1 MKSPDRIERLL
12 RENAEREA
20 LTPSWR
26 RQRQTAQ
33 ELCRRFD
40 AGSDTQLLADEV
52 GMGKSYVALAVMA
65 DAVLRGGEA
74 DSRALLITPPSPVL
88 RSKWEQEIR
97 SFSKAYLK
105 QRVEG
110 ALKPLILKSFWEL
123 VANLHNHRNE
133 TVGRLSQESYQC
145 ILLYLRQWAV
155 RKGWLL
161 NKHKR
166 WEAMGAI
173 DMEGPAAMAFAS
185 RYSIA
190 AFEGFLETTN
200 AMGNDFLHAMIRPG
214 GDLHTNPEKAAAT
227 IKKQF
232 KCFAMRQDTH
242 EPNIFILGMN
252 ALRTP
257 RSDSSQNQ
265 QFATFVLSVL
275 LKGRHEQTRKGVIR
289 ALKRS
294 NVLFKEVN
302 RKALDA
308 LSGVDLYRTRDSV
321 NAVLDGDVEVRR
333 VWNEIVRDPAAIGQG
348 GIKNFFADLLD
359 RVISHKLEQ
368 SGIQLAVVDEV
379 HNWKSGA
386 NGARD
391 FRQNFADA
399 IPRKLL
405 MSATPFQLAE
415 GEMRKVFGFAIRPGG
430 PTQQVLDRM
439 FGPGGLVD
447 GCLGANQRFREAWSR
462 LPPQDAERLWKFAED
477 DPDEDALV
485 QRIRSAASDGAAS
498 TSLVALCQGALAY
511 RTAVDR
517 LLVDQ
522 RQIMIRHVKPRDR
535 RQFHAGKDYMTAPA
549 PRRALYKVPGRLT
562 PGDAFINFL
571 AMRLDQKIR
580 GGHAER
586 TGPSDEGDAPV
597 NAHLAR
603 GMSSSKAAFRESRQT
618 KMPASVQLSRSVQG
632 YMDLFE
638 GALDSGEH
646 PKVAAT
652 VELALNNYLCGR
664 KTLVFC
670 ERVATVK
677 EIADSLRARIEVALG
692 DVPQDVAAMKARI
705 PRAHLFA
712 DIQWYRSWRRV
723 STSGVDLQD
732 PKVHDAAVAFV
743 QKQMQ
748 SVPLTE
754 RRVLRLLD
762 LWFLFQETRVAG
774 SKPLGGH
781 RLLARLGEL
790 LDKGDEDARQHVLGL
805 IADQSGDAAD
815 DKDEEKDD
823 DQGAVVASIED
834 VFKHGFLSGVNLW
847 VDPRSA
853 AFDKALWKLVDDE
866 ANVIAGPPAEPSRDN
881 LLAFYRILVA
891 LQTGIRRVA
900 LRADLLRR
908 CLPLQAGESQFEAV
922 YRGVREDRGGGE
934 SIWRR
939 LLRFIDS
946 LADANGTINPI
957 DKTNTQR
964 RSLWRGVK
972 LRDESLVAEIRSKT
986 KAEQRVQWCAAFNSP
1001 LAPEVLICTAIGSEG
1016 IDLHKECA
1024 EIIHHDLPW
1033 NPARLEQRIGR
1044 IDRVGSLSETLGSG
1058 TPIRVGIPFLAHN
1071 YDQFQYDKLLSRAQ
1085 VFEVLLGTPEFDP
1098 SVDEA
1103 TYTAAGEDSD
1113 DVREI
1118 DADEGATWQ
1127 PAAPVLPAG
1136 MIDWLRVDLALP
1148 QEGQTRPSA
1157 DFSATEEI

>member
-1 MKSPDRIERLL
+1 MNSPDRIEQLL
-12 RENAEREA
+12 RENAERDE
-20 LTPSWR
+20 LTPSWQ

-65 DAVLRGGEA
+65 KFVLGLKGADA
-74 DSRALLITPPSPVL
+74 RALLITPPSSVL

-97 SFSKAYLK
+97 SFSEAYLK
-105 QRVEG
+105 PAVKG
-110 ALKPLILKSFWEL
+110 ALKPLVLKSFWEL
-123 VANLHNHRNE
+123 VANLHDHQNE
-133 TVGRLSQESYQC
+133 TVKRVSRETYRC
-145 ILLYLRQWAV
+145 ILLYLWQWAV
-155 RKGWLL
+155 RKGWLS

-166 WEAMGAI
+166 WEAIEDLDLDAP
-173 DMEGPAAMAFAS
+173 EAMAFAS

-190 AFEGFLETTN
+190 ALEAFLEHTN
-200 AMGNDFLHAMIRPG
+200 AVGNNSIGLMLRPG
-214 GDLHTNPEKAAAT
+214 GIFYTDPEGAAT
-227 IKKQF
+227 TIKEHF
-232 KCFAMRQDTH
+232 KRFAGDQDKY
-242 EPNIFILGMN
+242 EPNVFILGMN
-252 ALRTP
+252 SLRTP
-257 RSDSSQNQ
+257 RSNSSQNQ

-275 LKGRHEQTRKGVIR
+275 LKGKHEQTRKDVIR
-289 ALKRS
+289 ALKKS
-294 NVLFKEVN
+294 NVLVKEAP

-308 LSGVDLYRTRDSV
+308 LARVDLYRTRDSV
-321 NAVLDGDVEVRR
+321 NAVLDGNEAIRR
-333 VWNEIVRDPAAIGQG
+333 VWSAIVGNPAAVGQA
-348 GIKNFFADLLD
+348 GIKDFFAGLLD
-359 RVISHKLEQ
+359 RIISHKLEQ
-368 SGIQLAVVDEV
+368 SGIRLAVVDEV

-386 NGARD
+386 NGAKD

-399 IPRKLL
+399 IACKLL

-415 GEMRKVFGFAIRPGG
+415 GEMRRVFAFATRPNG

-447 GCLGANQRFREAWSR
+447 RCLTANQRFKEAWCC
-462 LPPQDAERLWKFAED
+462 LPKQESASLWELAED
-477 DPDEDALV
+477 HLDEAALV
-485 QRIRSAASDGAAS
+485 QRFQVAASDSAS
-498 TSLVALCQGALAY
+498 STALAALCQSALEY
-511 RTAVDR
+511 RDTVDK
-517 LLVDQ
+517 LLIDQ
-522 RQIMIRHVKPRDR
+522 RQVMIRHVKPRDR
-535 RQFHAGKDYMTAPA
+535 REFHAGKDYMTALA
-549 PRRALYKVPGRLT
+549 PRRALYKVPGRAA

-580 GGHAER
+580 GDHE
-586 TGPSDEGDAPV
+586 GPEGQVGGEESQV

-603 GMSSSKAAFRESRQT
+603 GMSSSKAAFRESRQK
-618 KMPASVQLSRSVQG
+618 KMPGTAQLPKTVQS

-652 VELALNNYLCGR
+652 VDLALNNYLRGR

-677 EIADSLRARIEVALG
+677 EIADSLRARIETALG
-692 DVPQDVAAMKARI
+692 EMPESVATVKDRI
-705 PRAHLFA
+705 PRQHLFA
-712 DIQWYRSWRRV
+712 DVQWYRSWRRV
-723 STSGVDLQD
+723 STPRIDPQD
-732 PKVHDAAVAFV
+732 PKVHAAAIAFV
-743 QKQMQ
+743 RERMV

-762 LWFLFQETRVAG
+762 LWFLLQEARAPG
-774 SKPLGGH
+774 FRPIGAH
-781 RLLARLGEL
+781 RLMAQLGHLVES
-790 LDKGDEDARQHVLGL
+790 GDEDALREVLNVTAEGSDDEGDV
-805 IADQSGDAAD
+805 AD
-815 DKDEEKDD
+815 
-823 DQGAVVASIED
+823 SIEE
-834 VFKHGFLSGVNLW
+834 VLQCGFLSGVNLW
-847 VDPRSA
+847 VDPSSPE
-853 AFDKALWKLVDDE
+853 FDKAIWKLLDSE
-866 ANVIAGPPAEPSRDN
+866 ADVVAPPLDKPSAENV
-881 LLAFYRILVA
+881 LAFYNILVDKYG

-908 CLPLQAGESQFEAV
+908 CLPPRPGESEFEAV
-922 YRGVREDRGGGE
+922 YRGVREDRGSGE

-946 LADANGTINPI
+946 LADANGTINPV
-957 DKTNTQR
+957 DKTNTRR
-964 RSLWRGVK
+964 RSLWRGVE
-972 LRDESLVAEIRSKT
+972 LRDERLVVEIDGTT

-1058 TPIRVGIPFLAHN
+1058 SPIRVGIPFLAHN

-1085 VFEVLLGTPEFDP
+1085 VFEVLLGTPEFDT

-1103 TYTAAGEDSD
+1103 MYIAGNEDND
-1113 DVREI
+1113 GVLEVDGN
-1118 DADEGATWQ
+1118 EGATWQ
-1127 PAAPVLPAG
+1127 AAPPVLPAG

-1148 QEGQTRPSA
+1148 QKGQLVEQGCTPVPAHPSVA
-1157 DFSATEEI
+1157 LSTIA